1 MPDGEIRQKLDRETE
16 LEKTNF
22 VHLILIDRE
31 EK

>member
-16 LEKTNF
+16 LEKTIF
-22 VHLILIDRE
+22 VPQFLIDGE